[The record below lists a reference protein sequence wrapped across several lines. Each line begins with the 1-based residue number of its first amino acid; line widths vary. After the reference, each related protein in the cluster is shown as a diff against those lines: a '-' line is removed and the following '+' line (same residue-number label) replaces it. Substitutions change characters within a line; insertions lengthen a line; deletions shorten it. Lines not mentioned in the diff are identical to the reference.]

1 MLIIVFL
8 LTTLIIMFLIG
19 TPVVIALGSAALLS
33 FFLVFPFDFSIAE
46 AAKEIVTSVNNP
58 AFITLPFF
66 ILSGNLICKSGCAL
80 RLINLS
86 KLIVGRFLPGY
97 LAHTNIIANMIF
109 GAMSGMA
116 SAAAATIGETM
127 APIQKKAGYDPL
139 FTTAVNVASSP
150 VGSLIPP
157 SSAFI
162 VYAIVVPE
170 APLKT
175 LFFAGYLPGLLM
187 ILALLIVTTILAKKE
202 NLPKTDTNSD
212 EEKLD
217 AFKVIKEAIPTLLL
231 IIIVIGGIGS
241 NLISANE
248 GATIAAIYSFILAFA
263 YKAVNK
269 KNMIEVFMHSVTT
282 IGMILFLIACSSL
295 ILYIVR
301 YMEVAPFI
309 VNSVLELTD
318 NKYLILFVINIFLLV
333 AAMVL
338 DMTPCL
344 LIFCPIMI
352 PVVQALGIDLVHF
365 GVIIVLNLAIGL
377 MTPPVGIA
385 LLIGSSVSKTPVEAV
400 SKKLLP
406 FWLTLIIVLFIVTY
420 IPEISLLIPR
430 IMGLI

>member
-1 MLIIVFL
+1 MSIIIFL
-8 LTTLIIMFLIG
+8 LTALVLMFLMG
-19 TPVVIALGSAALLS
+19 TPVVIALGVSSILS
-33 FFLVFPFDFSIAE
+33 FFLVFPFDQSIAE

-80 RLINLS
+80 RLVNLS
-86 KLIVGRFLPGY
+86 KVIVGRWLPGY

-116 SAAAATIGETM
+116 SASAATIGETM
-127 APIQKKAGYDPL
+127 YPIQKKAGYNPV

-162 VYAIVVPE
+162 VYAIVVPQ

-175 LFFAGYLPGLLM
+175 LFFAGYLPGFLM
-187 ILALLIVTTILAKKE
+187 IFALLVVTTILAKKE
-202 NLPKTDTNSD
+202 NLPKVDQTQ

-217 AFKVIKEAIPTLLL
+217 TLKVIKEAIPTLLL
-231 IIIVIGGIGS
+231 IVIVIGGIGS
-241 NLISANE
+241 NLITANE
-248 GATIAAIYSFILAFA
+248 GATVAVLYSFILAFA
-263 YKAVNK
+263 YKAVNRR
-269 KNMIEVFMHSVTT
+269 NMLDVFLHSVTT

-301 YMEVAPFI
+301 YMDVAHTI
-309 VNSVLELTD
+309 VSSVLDLTD
-318 NKYLILFVINIFLLV
+318 NKILILLVINIFLLV
-333 AAMVL
+333 AAMLL

-352 PVVQALGIDLVHF
+352 PVVEALGVDLVHF
-365 GVIIVLNLAIGL
+365 GVIIVFNLAIGL
-377 MTPPVGIA
+377 MTPPIGIA
-385 LLIGSSVSKTPVEAV
+385 LLIGSSVSKTPVESV

-406 FWLTLIIVLFIVTY
+406 FWMTLIIVLFIITY
-420 IPEISLLIPR
+420 IPEISLFIPR
-430 IMGLI
+430 LMGLL